1 MRYVEGKKLPKW
13 FGELYLERH
22 RGTYTSMAKN
32 KNYNRRSEF
41 LLQTV
46 EGMSLTK
53 KLLTGAA
60 YPKQALY
67 ADWKT
72 VLLNQFHD
80 IIPGSSIPEVYED
93 STAQYEALLKENL
106 ARRDRALQALADQ
119 CAEKGVLVYNPTGVC
134 RDGMIQVAGQPAF
147 VKDVPAWGWKVVRP
161 EMLKDSGEA
170 PKATPTHM
178 ENRFYSIE
186 LDETGCLTG
195 IYDKI
200 NRRQVLTGR
209 ANVLEAFDDHPRNCD
224 NWEISNYYTEK
235 KWEIND
241 VQSLHV
247 EQDAQTAR
255 VVICRRFLHST
266 LEQTI
271 TIYRER
277 PGIDF
282 SLCADWHE
290 HHIFLKTAF
299 PVDILSDKATYEIQY
314 GAVERPAHQNTS
326 WDAAKFEVC
335 AQKWADYAEAGYGV
349 ALLNNNK
356 YGYAIH
362 DGVMRLSLIK
372 CGTYPN
378 PQADQG
384 EHHTRYCL
392 LPHAGDWREA
402 DIPGLAYAYNCPL
415 ETAVCAGGGV
425 LPGEFSAVSASE
437 KNILVTTLKE
447 SCDGEDVILRAY
459 ESQGKRTEVSL
470 RLGFAAQRAA
480 EVDLMEENVLQEL
493 PLQDGEISAM
503 FRAFEIK
510 TFRIQARKGK

>member
-1 MRYVEGKKLPKW
+1 MRYVEGKRLPKW

-67 ADWKT
+67 ADWTT

-106 ARRDRALQALADQ
+106 ARRDRAFQAPADQ

-200 NRRQVLTGR
+200 NCRQVLTGR

-255 VVICRRFLHST
+255 VVIRRRFLHST

-349 ALLNNNK
+349 ALLNNNT

-402 DIPGLAYAYNCPL
+402 VLPMRTTARLRRRSVRAAGCFASARTEKPFGGSNFSGRERLWTAQKFWPISGSAAMARSRGTSRMKPRSCRGTFWRIPREKRSAS
-415 ETAVCAGGGV
+415 VCRPGRPASAGGRSGKTGF
-425 LPGEFSAVSASE
+425 PFMRTSPAVRMP
-437 KNILVTTLKE
+437 
-447 SCDGEDVILRAY
+447 CC
-459 ESQGKRTEVSL
+459 
-470 RLGFAAQRAA
+470 
-480 EVDLMEENVLQEL
+480 
-493 PLQDGEISAM
+493 
-503 FRAFEIK
+503 
-510 TFRIQARKGK
+510 